1 MLRQWEPTWLP
12 SCPPLPVAP
21 HSKVL
26 RFYPRFDLLLGFFA
40 DLPQAAAPAL
50 TRQLGMGWR
59 NPPGGWEETQELLG
73 PPSPERVD
81 AICGTAFCGF
91 YLWGEIIE
99 APGMLSCWRN
109 VFHVCDWRREVQ
121 FRHPAVRCPRSDGNP
136 VVGTTRSLLKHIS
149 AFYAL

>member
-12 SCPPLPVAP
+12 SCPPLPIAP

-73 PPSPERVD
+73 PPALSEWMRSV
-81 AICGTAFCGF
+81 AQISVGF
-91 YLWGEIIE
+91 IYG
-99 APGMLSCWRN
+99 GR
-109 VFHVCDWRREVQ
+109 
-121 FRHPAVRCPRSDGNP
+121 
-136 VVGTTRSLLKHIS
+136 
-149 AFYAL
+149 